1 MSDLETIRSLI
12 KTRMKRVL
20 EYGEVAL
27 SPAQFAA
34 FRKLVL
40 DEFGRSGLESELE
53 RVFRKEHKERD
64 GMGRPTL
71 QGKEADHA

>member
-27 SPAQFAA
+27 SRAQFAA

-53 RVFRKEHKERD
+53 RVFRKDQGAERH
-64 GMGRPTL
+64 GQAHIARKG
-71 QGKEADHA
+71 G